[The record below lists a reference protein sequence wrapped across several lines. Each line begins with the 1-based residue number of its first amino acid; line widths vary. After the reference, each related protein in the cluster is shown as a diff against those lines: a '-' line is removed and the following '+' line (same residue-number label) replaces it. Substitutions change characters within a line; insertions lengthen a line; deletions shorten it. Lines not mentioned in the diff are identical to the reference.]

1 MSATTEQEQAPNVPT
16 NNLNVKQ
23 QNRIR
28 KRRLARQKLITHL
41 ALTRRNTTYIP
52 GVYQGCIPRP
62 PRGPD
67 GRFLTP
73 EQITV
78 MQMEALEI
86 QETKGKPTECPNEKP
101 KL

>member
-1 MSATTEQEQAPNVPT
+1 V
-16 NNLNVKQ
+16 V
-23 QNRIR
+23 
-28 KRRLARQKLITHL
+28 
-41 ALTRRNTTYIP
+41 
-52 GVYQGCIPRP
+52 QGCMRP
-62 PRGPD
+62 PRGSD

-86 QETKGKPTECPNEKP
+86 QETKGKPAESPHEKP

>member
-23 QNRIR
+23 QNRIQ

-41 ALTRRNTTYIP
+41 GLTRKNTPYKP
-52 GVYQGCIPRP
+52 GVVQGCMRP

-86 QETKGKPTECPNEKP
+86 QETKGKPAESPHEKP

>member
-23 QNRIR
+23 QNRIQ

-41 ALTRRNTTYIP
+41 ALSRKNTTYIP
-52 GVYQGCIPRP
+52 NVVQGCMRP

-86 QETKGKPTECPNEKP
+86 QETKGEPAECPNEKP